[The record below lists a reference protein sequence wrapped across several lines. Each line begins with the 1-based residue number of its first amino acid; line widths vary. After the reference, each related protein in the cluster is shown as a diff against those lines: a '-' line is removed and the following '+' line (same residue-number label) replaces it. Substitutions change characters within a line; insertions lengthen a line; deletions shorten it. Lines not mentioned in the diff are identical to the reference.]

1 MVSHVPSSVLEGV
14 KRILHIHDSLQLK
27 DFAFSGGGCINH
39 GGKLITT
46 KGNFFLKWND
56 SKKFPGMFEAES
68 KGLQLL
74 RQPAAINI
82 PQVIGFGEEN
92 SFQFLV
98 LEFIEQRSR
107 SKNYWQQLGEKLAQ
121 LHRQHSDTCGL
132 DHDNYIGSLHQK
144 NNQNTSWINFFIEQ
158 RLNVQLKMTENS
170 GTVNSGWR
178 KKFEALFLKLPA
190 LLPEEKPSLLH
201 GDLWS
206 GNLITDEKG
215 EPCLIDPAVYYGNR
229 ETDLAMTKLFDGFDS
244 EFYHCYNECFPLQKG
259 FERRAN
265 LYNLYPLLVHVN
277 LFGSSY
283 KQSVENIL
291 DDFL

>member
-1 MVSHVPSSVLEGV
+1 
-14 KRILHIHDSLQLK
+14 
-27 DFAFSGGGCINH
+27 
-39 GGKLITT
+39 
-46 KGNFFLKWND
+46 
-56 SKKFPGMFEAES
+56 
-68 KGLQLL
+68 
-74 RQPAAINI
+74 
-82 PQVIGFGEEN
+82 
-92 SFQFLV
+92 
-98 LEFIEQRSR
+98 
-107 SKNYWQQLGEKLAQ
+107 
-121 LHRQHSDTCGL
+121 
-132 DHDNYIGSLHQK
+132 
-144 NNQNTSWINFFIEQ
+144 
-158 RLNVQLKMTENS
+158 MTENL
-170 GTVNSGWR
+170 GIVNSGWR

-277 LFGSSY
+277 LFGGSY